1 MATIQAIQTLV
12 AAVAAGFAA
21 GGKLADAIRA
31 TFEPSKTVELCRAIY
46 GDDFALV
53 QRVKKTDGKPVQ
65 VKLTA
70 AQELDHARYQAIAY
84 ACRVLVAR
92 GQWPKATRAAG
103 AGKGKPGKGKGKG
116 KGKAGAG
123 KANGETDSSMLAGL
137 VKAAK
142 FADLLPLLL
151 KRKDAARL
159 ANGLAAGLAG
169 EDDPAE

>member
-1 MATIQAIQTLV
+1 MATIQAIRSLV
-12 AAVAAGFAA
+12 AAVAAGFVA
-21 GGKLADAIRA
+21 GAKLADAIHA
-31 TFEPSKTVELCRAIY
+31 TFEPSKTVELCRAVY

-84 ACRVLVAR
+84 ACRVLVSR
-92 GQWPKATRAAG
+92 GQWPKATRAGKAG
-103 AGKGKPGKGKGKG
+103 KVGKVGKAGKAGKGDGPVDGP
-116 KGKAGAG
+116 A
-123 KANGETDSSMLAGL
+123 MLAGL
-137 VKAAK
+137 VRAAK

-151 KRKDAARL
+151 ARKDAARI
-159 ANGLAAGLAG
+159 ANGLVAGLAG

>member
-1 MATIQAIQTLV
+1 MATIQAIRTLV
-12 AAVAAGFAA
+12 AAVAAGFVA
-21 GGKLADAIRA
+21 GAKLADAIHA
-31 TFEPSKTVELCRAIY
+31 TFEPSKTVELCRSIY
-46 GDDFALV
+46 GDGFALI
-53 QRVKKTDGKPVQ
+53 QREKTVDGKRVQ

-84 ACRVLVAR
+84 ACRVLVSR
-92 GQWPKATRAAG
+92 GQWPKAARAAG
-103 AGKGKPGKGKGKG
+103 AGKGKPGKGKGKAG
-116 KGKAGAG
+116 KGDGPVDGPA
-123 KANGETDSSMLAGL
+123 MLAGL
-137 VKAAK
+137 VRAAK